1 LIHRLAASTLLSD
14 TPAEAAI
21 PLSVSPDCT
30 VCVLAMAGPAARPAM
45 TMPAPA
51 AVIIR
56 VCTFMKL
63 LVRILITAAQR
74 TQGSREDA
82 NSAGAGFT
90 WVNAESPVV
99 TGIPVVQK
107 KVCDEAILGSRAGC
121 P

>member
-74 TQGSREDA
+74 TQGSRTDA
-82 NSAGAGFT
+82 NSAGPGFT
-90 WVNAESPVV
+90 WVNAENPGGYWDFGSS
-99 TGIPVVQK
+99 K
-107 KVCDEAILGSRAGC
+107 KSL
-121 P
+121 